1 MRIHRRNVLTAA
13 AAGIGA
19 LVLFGTSALAATTIS
34 IRGSQVPVQ
43 ASAFEEHDDCDF
55 AGAPSSSTSMWGWHF
70 VLPGGDATFVTLT
83 ATFETAGEVTLPG
96 PDGMFVQDGKGAVIY
111 TATDDTLTGAVATI
125 EGTTTQGDFVLSHTC
140 LPVTSPTPSASVT
153 PSASETPSAS
163 VTPSVSASASET
175 ASATPSVEVSGT
187 VLTTAPSESVSPTVL
202 GVKQTRNTGTLPTT
216 GRAPIV
222 LLMAGVLLVAG
233 GTLLLARHGGRH
245 AR

>member
-1 MRIHRRNVLTAA
+1 MRLHPRTVLTIVATS
-13 AAGIGA
+13 GTA
-19 LVLFGTSALAATTIS
+19 LVLLGTSALAATTIS
-34 IRGSQVPVQ
+34 IKSSQVPVQ

-55 AGAPSSSTSMWGWHF
+55 ADAPSSSTSMWGWHF
-70 VLPGGDATFVTLT
+70 VLPGGEATFVTLT

-125 EGTTTQGDFVLSHTC
+125 DGTTPQGDFVLSHTC
-140 LPVTSPTPSASVT
+140 LPLTSP
-153 PSASETPSAS
+153 TPSAS

-187 VLTTAPSESVSPTVL
+187 VLTSTPSESISPAVL
-202 GVKQTRNTGTLPTT
+202 GVKQTRNTGTLPVT
-216 GRAPIV
+216 GRSPALLLILGGLLVTGGTV
-222 LLMAGVLLVAG
+222 LL
-233 GTLLLARHGGRH
+233 TRPGGRY